1 MMGMNHK
8 DHDKVSPCHN
18 DDTMS
23 MHHKKEEKAKPKI
36 SDDGK
41 SLHHKAAPSE
51 PNISNKEGDGDGHD
65 VTRIQRLKRSANLMM
80 SNINEGV
87 IKRIK
92 RVHLARP
99 SPRASIIFVL
109 YAMVTSIGVASYMYH
124 LKKLEEQRARSRR
137 WW

>member
-1 MMGMNHK
+1 MTF
-8 DHDKVSPCHN
+8 SELR
-18 DDTMS
+18 S
-23 MHHKKEEKAKPKI
+23 IYKER
-36 SDDGK
+36 
-41 SLHHKAAPSE
+41 
-51 PNISNKEGDGDGHD
+51 DGDGHD
-65 VTRIQRLKRSANLMM
+65 VTRIQRLKRSASLMM

-87 IKRIK
+87 IKRLK

-99 SPRASIIFVL
+99 SPRASIVFVL